1 VAHIDGVS
9 FFLGRASW
17 LEQQG
22 IEIPTEYLEEEGS
35 VVFFGSESSFL
46 GAFFFGDV
54 IRTEAKETLDA
65 LRSQGFSEIVMLTGD
80 RASEANRVAAELS
93 ILTVYSQ
100 LLPEAKA
107 EHIRNQD
114 EKVLMVGDGINDALA
129 LQTATVG
136 VAFGSDLSQAV
147 LGGADVA
154 IQDRDLDLL
163 PQLVTLSQK
172 TERVLQ
178 RNIVLSIVAG
188 ILMAVLTGIGWLSI
202 VGVAL
207 AQLGAAMLVTAQSAS
222 ILGLFSSEDSVVEE
236 EPSF

>member
-1 VAHIDGVS
+1 
-9 FFLGRASW
+9 
-17 LEQQG
+17 
-22 IEIPTEYLEEEGS
+22 
-35 VVFFGSESSFL
+35 
-46 GAFFFGDV
+46 
-54 IRTEAKETLDA
+54 
-65 LRSQGFSEIVMLTGD
+65 
-80 RASEANRVAAELS
+80 
-93 ILTVYSQ
+93 
-100 LLPEAKA
+100 
-107 EHIRNQD
+107 
-114 EKVLMVGDGINDALA
+114 MVGDGINDALA